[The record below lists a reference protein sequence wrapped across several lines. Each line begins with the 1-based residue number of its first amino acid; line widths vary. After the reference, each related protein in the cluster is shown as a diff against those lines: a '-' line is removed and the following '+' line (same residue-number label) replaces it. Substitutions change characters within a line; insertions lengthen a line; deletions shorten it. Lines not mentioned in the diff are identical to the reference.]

1 MNLRQEVGT
10 VSEDA
15 EFDTSA
21 SLFPP
26 PPPEESQ
33 RKESNRHVTWLWGKV
48 MFRGSLA
55 KTASGAFI

>member
-1 MNLRQEVGT
+1 MRQEVGT

-26 PPPEESQ
+26 PPLEESQ

-48 MFRGSLA
+48 IFRGSLA

>member
-1 MNLRQEVGT
+1 MGT
-10 VSEDA
+10 MSEDA

-33 RKESNRHVTWLWGKV
+33 RKESNRYVTCLWEKV
-48 MFRGSLA
+48 IFRGSLS
-55 KTASGAFI
+55 KTASGDFI

>member
-1 MNLRQEVGT
+1 MGT

-33 RKESNRHVTWLWGKV
+33 RKESNRHVTCLWGKV
-48 MFRGSLA
+48 IFRGDLA
-55 KTASGAFI
+55 KTASGDFI

>member
-1 MNLRQEVGT
+1 MRHEVGT

-33 RKESNRHVTWLWGKV
+33 RKESNRHVTCLWGKV
-48 MFRGSLA
+48 IFRGDLA
-55 KTASGAFI
+55 KTASGDFI